1 MYFKLLSFGV
11 NKLIYIVLQTIASL
25 HQLSKQILTTET
37 NDPINWFSENR
48 ITVNPDKSKNIVV
61 KKNEVFNQTTHF
73 MIKNK
78 LVGIEFFYEAVRNQY
93 L

>member
-48 ITVNPDKSKNIVV
+48 ITVNTDKFKTIVV
-61 KKNEVFNQTTHF
+61 KKTKYS
-73 MIKNK
+73 IKQ
-78 LVGIEFFYEAVRNQY
+78 LI

>member
-1 MYFKLLSFGV
+1 MYFKLLSFRV

-48 ITVNPDKSKNIVV
+48 ITVNPDKFKTIVV
-61 KKNEVFNQTTHF
+61 KKTKYS
-73 MIKNK
+73 IKQ
-78 LVGIEFFYEAVRNQY
+78 LI